1 MTLEIKTQKRDKTTR
16 GEQEKRAKISKL
28 LMQNQQNLSPKR
40 AREQENLKCKGR
52 GEERR
57 EAVELISGSETEE
70 KNGESN

>member
-1 MTLEIKTQKRDKTTR
+1 LTLEIKTQKRDKTTR

-57 EAVELISGSETEE
+57 EEVFEDVGRSIYRSGGG
-70 KNGESN
+70 K